1 MATQVLRQAGPT
13 VPAVDQAAW
22 RLPHG
27 GAAGAAG
34 AVAVPTLRDVQSGG
48 GPPPGAERPVGG
60 PNAGAVGR
68 RWRVNSRA
76 SVICLSAAI
85 SLPASARW
93 STARASA

>member
-48 GPPPGAERPVGG
+48 GPPPGTEPPVGVPMAASLG
-60 PNAGAVGR
+60 RGWVQPDRACPARSAAGVLVGR
-68 RWRVNSRA
+68 PSDGDCGGV
-76 SVICLSAAI
+76 
-85 SLPASARW
+85 
-93 STARASA
+93 